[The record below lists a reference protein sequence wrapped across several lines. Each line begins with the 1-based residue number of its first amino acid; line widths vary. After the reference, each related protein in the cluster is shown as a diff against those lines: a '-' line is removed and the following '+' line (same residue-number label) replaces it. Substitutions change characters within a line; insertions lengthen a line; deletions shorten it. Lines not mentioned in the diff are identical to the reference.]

1 MTIQYPS
8 RQGGL
13 SFIGLLLVAG
23 VLASGGLVLVQVIP
37 TLTEFQSIETAANK
51 ASAGTTVPEVRALF
65 DKAASIEDI
74 KSVTGKDL
82 LITKEGDK
90 VVVSF
95 AYQREIH
102 LGGPAYL
109 TLKYSGR
116 SR

>member
-13 SFIGLLLVAG
+13 SFVGLLFVAI
-23 VLASGGLVLVQVIP
+23 VLAASGLVVVQVIP
-37 TLTEFQSIETAANK
+37 TLTEFKSIETAANR
-51 ASAGTTVPEVRALF
+51 ASAGNTVPEVRAMF
-65 DKAASIEDI
+65 DKAASIDDFQAV
-74 KSVTGKDL
+74 SGKDL
-82 LITKEGDK
+82 IITKEGDK

-95 AYQREIH
+95 AYEREIH